1 MAELAALNIGIKD
14 EILKTIEYLRMMG
27 VLIPS
32 SCQWGIG
39 WAHSL
44 LSLAFTA
51 RWNPKHT
58 RYVSILLFLKFHL
71 ACLLRRP
78 DNMRCIKLL
87 AI

>member
-1 MAELAALNIGIKD
+1 MAVLNMAFAVLQRLVCVEIMAELGALNIGIKD

-58 RYVSILLFLKFHL
+58 
-71 ACLLRRP
+71 
-78 DNMRCIKLL
+78 
-87 AI
+87 